1 MAAQFSWMRDAYDSV
16 VAWGKDLPKSQ
27 VNPDRGAYID
37 ALVTSTASKYVDSE
51 INKDLFGFAADK
63 QTKLMEADRDNTKD
77 LMATEQKF
85 KLEGM
90 GESNRL
96 SKDFLGAQTES
107 DIVKT
112 RVGGQEQREL
122 VRTTA
127 EEQRRSLDHNRQT
140 AFTLARSGL
149 RRA

>member
-1 MAAQFSWMRDAYDSV
+1 MAAQFDWMRDAYDSV

-37 ALVTSTASKYVDSE
+37 ALVTSTASKFVDTE

-63 QTKLMEADRDNTKD
+63 QTKLLEADRDNTKD
-77 LMATEQKF
+77 LMAAEQKF

-107 DIVKT
+107 EIAKT
-112 RVGGQEQREL
+112 RVTGQENREAIE
-122 VRTTA
+122 TTA
-127 EEQRRSLDHNRQT
+127 REQRRNLDQDRQT

-149 RRA
+149 RRG